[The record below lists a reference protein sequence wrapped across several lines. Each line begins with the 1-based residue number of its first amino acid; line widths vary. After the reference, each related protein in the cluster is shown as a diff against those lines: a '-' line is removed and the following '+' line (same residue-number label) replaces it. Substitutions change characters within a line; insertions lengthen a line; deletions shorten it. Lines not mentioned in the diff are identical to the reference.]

1 MDASLLTSLGLLDC
15 VVFKRLSAVEFEVLY
30 KTGNWLD
37 ELLPETINSKI
48 FYFEQNSAYL
58 EDFLIDAEILWRANK
73 DGRIESGLWSEQ
85 LSTQLIRMEAS
96 AVVADKQAYLIIN
109 KLDAKYRQKQQTLQI
124 ARELLLSTDKISAK
138 HDYLHARLE
147 ELLSEP
153 NRALMAQ
160 QPVAQA
166 LAQTDLGVAILDANL
181 QLMNSNPALRS
192 LFNDTNIEM
201 SIPPD
206 KLILELFKTQ
216 YPECER
222 IFSTASSWTGEIY
235 WLNPPQQGKWLKLS
249 IYPIKNEAQRVQNW
263 LLSVSDVT
271 QVKYLLKRNEK
282 LTHFDALTDLPNRQY
297 FWQQLESKIQQ
308 NRPFY
313 LLYIDIKQFKRIN
326 ELHGHLAGDEVIK
339 VLAKRLN
346 AITHVDDMIAKI
358 GGTEFAVI
366 MELNHLHSQI
376 SSQDQEQCVK
386 FAHEMI
392 NATSLPFYLSSGQ
405 KCEIG
410 LNVGAAAFPKDSNNA
425 EELMKYADLAVY
437 SAKKEA
443 VSCIEFYS
451 KELVDASL
459 KRIEMEDALRDAIT
473 NQEFELFLQPMLDL
487 TSGKIIKAE
496 ALIRWRLP
504 NGDLISPDE
513 FIPLA
518 EQTGL
523 IIPIGKWVIQE
534 ACDILKRLSALG
546 EEITLSINLSPRQV
560 SDRQLFEFIKSTVN
574 KAQVNPQRL
583 ELELTEGVLIDNY
596 DKVHYLLDEVRKLGM
611 SVSIDDFGTGYS
623 SLAYLQKLPI
633 DRLKID
639 RSFIK
644 ELNENSKDSDSAI
657 ILAVIAMAHSLK
669 LEVIA
674 EGVETLIQKD
684 FLKKNHCNMA
694 QGYLFS
700 RPVPYDDFCDLLEEQ
715 KKLSTKVDY
724 P

>member
-15 VVFKRLSAVEFEVLY
+15 VVFERLSPTEFEVLY
-30 KTGNWLD
+30 KAGNWLD
-37 ELLPETINSKI
+37 ELLPETVDTKV
-48 FYFEQNSAYL
+48 FCFKQNSAYL
-58 EDFLIDAEILWRANK
+58 EDFLIDAENLWRTSK
-73 DGRIESGLWSEQ
+73 DGRIESGIWSEQ
-85 LSTQLIRMEAS
+85 LSTQLVRLEAS
-96 AVVADKQAYLIIN
+96 AVITNNQGYLIVN

-124 ARELLLSTDKISAK
+124 ARELLLSSDKISAQ

-153 NRALMAQ
+153 SRALTAQ

-166 LAQTDLGVAILDANL
+166 LAQTDLGVAILGADL
-181 QLMNSNPALRS
+181 QLLNSNPALRF
-192 LFNDTNIEM
+192 LFDDSNVEINL
-201 SIPPD
+201 PPD
-206 KLILELFKTQ
+206 KLLLELFRTQ
-216 YPECER
+216 YPECDR
-222 IFSTASSWTGEIY
+222 VFSTASSWTGEIY

-249 IYPIKNEAQRVQNW
+249 IHPIKDEAQRVQNW
-263 LLSVSDVT
+263 LLTVSDVT

-282 LTHFDALTDLPNRQY
+282 LTHFDLLTNLPNRQY
-297 FWQQLESKIQQ
+297 FWQQLETKIQR

-313 LLYIDIKQFKRIN
+313 LLFIDIKQFKRIN
-326 ELHGHLAGDEVIK
+326 ELHGHLVGDEVIK
-339 VLAKRLN
+339 DLAKRLN
-346 AITHVDDMIAKI
+346 AIIHTDDMIAKI

-366 MELNHLHSQI
+366 MEFKHLHTQI
-376 SSQDQEQCVK
+376 SSQDRVQCLK
-386 FAHEMI
+386 LAHELI
-392 NATSLPFYLSSGQ
+392 NASCLPFYLSSGL

-410 LNVGAAAFPKDSNNA
+410 LNIGAAAFPKDSHSA

-437 SAKKEA
+437 SAKKKA
-443 VSCIEFYS
+443 VSSIEFYS

-459 KRIEMEDALRDAIT
+459 KRIEMEDALRHAIK

-487 TSGKIIKAE
+487 VSGKIIKAE
-496 ALIRWRLP
+496 ALIRWHHP
-504 NGDLISPDE
+504 NGHLIPPDE

-523 IIPIGKWVIQE
+523 IIPIGKWVIKE
-534 ACDILKRLSALG
+534 ACKILQRLSTKNQ
-546 EEITLSINLSPRQV
+546 EIKLSINLSPRQV
-560 SDRQLFEFIKSTVN
+560 SDRQLLEFIKNSMH
-574 KAQVNPQRL
+574 KAQINPQHL

-596 DKVHYLLDEVRKLGM
+596 DKVYYLLTEVRKLGM

-644 ELNENSKDSDSAI
+644 ELNENSPESDGAI

-674 EGVETLIQKD
+674 EGVETVLQKD
-684 FLKKNHCNMA
+684 FLKHNNCNIV

-700 RPVPYDDFCDLLEEQ
+700 RPVPYNDFCDLLEKQ
-715 KKLSTKVDY
+715 KN
-724 P
+724 